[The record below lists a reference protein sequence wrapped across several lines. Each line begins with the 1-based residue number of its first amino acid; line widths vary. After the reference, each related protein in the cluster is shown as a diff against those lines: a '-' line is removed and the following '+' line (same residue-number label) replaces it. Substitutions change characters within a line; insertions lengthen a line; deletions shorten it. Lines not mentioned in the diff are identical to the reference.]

1 MQQYKEDLKQALRHI
16 QIADHIT
23 YVTFPL
29 VNEKRLLLK
38 IIEEINLAIIC
49 SLNCMFNYKYPL
61 KNVDFNKDNL
71 DLLESS
77 LKEISKDYELTN
89 EQIIKIK
96 EIFELNQKH
105 KKSSIEFVKKD
116 NVVILSDNLSFQAIN
131 IQKIKEYLL
140 LAKRIIIKFNLKIK

>member
-1 MQQYKEDLKQALRHI
+1 MQQYQEDLKQALRHL

-29 VNEKRLLLK
+29 VKEKRLLLK
-38 IIEEINLAIIC
+38 IIEEINLAIIY
-49 SLNCMFNYKYPL
+49 SLNSMFNYKYPL
-61 KNVDFNKDNL
+61 KLIDLKKNNLDFNNI
-71 DLLESS
+71 
-77 LKEISKDYELTN
+77 LKELSKDYDFTS

-96 EIFELNQKH
+96 EIFELNKKH
-105 KKSSIEFVKKD
+105 KKSSMEFVKKE
-116 NVVILSDNLSFQAIN
+116 NVVILSDNLSFQTIN

>member
-38 IIEEINLAIIC
+38 IIEEINLSIIC

-61 KNVDFNKDNL
+61 KSIDFGKDNT
-71 DLLESS
+71 DLENS

-96 EIFELNQKH
+96 EVFELNKKH

>member
-1 MQQYKEDLKQALRHI
+1 MQQYQEDLKQALRHL

-38 IIEEINLAIIC
+38 IIEEINLAIVY

-61 KNVDFNKDNL
+61 KPIDFKKETL
-71 DLLESS
+71 GISQTLR
-77 LKEISKDYELTN
+77 EISKDYELTN

-116 NVVILSDNLSFQAIN
+116 KVVILSDNLSFQTIN

>member
-1 MQQYKEDLKQALRHI
+1 MQQYQEDLKQAIRHL

-38 IIEEINLAIIC
+38 IIEEINLAIIH
-49 SLNCMFNYKYPL
+49 SLNCMFNYKYPKEPIDL
-61 KNVDFNKDNL
+61 KKENMNINHT
-71 DLLESS
+71 

-105 KKSSIEFVKKD
+105 KKSSIEFIKKD
-116 NVVILSDNLSFQAIN
+116 KVVILSDNLSFQTIN

>member
-1 MQQYKEDLKQALRHI
+1 MQQYQEDLKQALRHL

-38 IIEEINLAIIC
+38 IIEEIDLAIIY

-61 KNVDFNKDNL
+61 KPIDFKKDNI
-71 DLLESS
+71 DLNITLR
-77 LKEISKDYELTN
+77 EISKDYELTN

-96 EIFELNQKH
+96 EIFELKKKH

-116 NVVILSDNLSFQAIN
+116 KVIILSDNLSFQTIN